1 MRLDGDM
8 TQMLV
13 RDLPPEVVERLKER
27 ARSNGRS
34 LQKEVRAILEG
45 AARTYTMAEAREA
58 AEEWQRRFAGREFG
72 DSTELIREDR
82 EL

>member
-1 MRLDGDM
+1 M

-13 RDLPPEVVERLKER
+13 RDLPPEVVGRLKER

-45 AARTYTMAEAREA
+45 AAETYTMTETREVTRR
-58 AEEWQRRFAGREFG
+58 WQERFAGRKFS
-72 DSTELIREDR
+72 DSAELIREDR
-82 EL
+82 DA

>member
-1 MRLDGDM
+1 M

-13 RDLPPEVVERLKER
+13 RDLDPEVMERLKER

-45 AARTYTMAEAREA
+45 AAEAYTMAEAREITGGG
-58 AEEWQRRFAGREFG
+58 RNVLRDAGLAVAP
-72 DSTELIREDR
+72 S
-82 EL
+82 

>member
-1 MRLDGDM
+1 
-8 TQMLV
+8 MLV

-45 AARTYTMAEAREA
+45 AARTYTMAEAREVTGRWQERLSGTEHSDS
-58 AEEWQRRFAGREFG
+58 AE
-72 DSTELIREDR
+72 LVREDR
-82 EL
+82 GR

>member
-1 MRLDGDM
+1 M

-13 RDLPPEVVERLKER
+13 RDLDPEVVERLKER

-45 AARTYTMAEAREA
+45 AARTYTMEEAREVTA
-58 AEEWQRRFAGREFG
+58 KWQERLAGREHS
-72 DSTELIREDR
+72 DSAGLIRETRDA
-82 EL
+82 

>member
-1 MRLDGDM
+1 M

-13 RDLPPEVVERLKER
+13 RDLDPEVVERLKER

-45 AARTYTMAEAREA
+45 AARTYTMAEAREVT
-58 AEEWQRRFAGREFG
+58 ERWRGRFTEGRFD
-72 DSTELIREDR
+72 DSADLIREDR
-82 EL
+82 DR

>member
-1 MRLDGDM
+1 M

-13 RDLPPEVVERLKER
+13 RDLDPEILERLKER

-45 AARTYTMAEAREA
+45 AAQTYTMAEARALSES
-58 AEEWQRRFAGREFG
+58 WHQRFAERKFS
-72 DSTELIREDR
+72 DSADLIREDR
-82 EL
+82 DA